1 MALPVHASI
10 WGTPTNTQ
18 ICYPLPRVTSNGLWS
33 REEGPLQAALPLFL
47 FQLSVMFLV
56 SNLTHLLLRP
66 LRATVGPFPFF
77 LSAILAITAFP
88 NLAHVLSEF
97 GILNTELGRISMTL
111 SMFHDAWGWFLIVVF
126 ICLKAFFE
134 SPLMLVW
141 VLLMLTAVILFVLFV
156 YRPWT
161 KRVVRRNPKATH
173 LKKGYLSAIVL
184 GVSMIGFFTNSI
196 GGFVADGALLFGLA
210 TPDGPP
216 LGEAIVNKVEAFV
229 LNVFLPPFFMWS
241 GMIVNVSLV
250 EDWKSFG
257 LLPVIVLVGSVMKF
271 IGIVLPSLCF
281 NMPRRSAALLGLIMN
296 IRGMIELVVFLE
308 WRNAGLIQ
316 DATYT
321 VIVLCITA
329 TLMITTPV
337 VTLMYKPLW
346 RDITST
352 VRTIHNSRAD
362 AELRILMCMNE
373 EGNVPPLVNLL
384 EVSHATQNRPIHV
397 YALRLVE
404 LVARSSPV
412 LVAHKNRHGCVK
424 SSAGAHP
431 ILNALLRYEEL
442 KKGSISI
449 EPFTAIS
456 PYKTMHQDVC
466 ALALEKLVSLIVVP
480 FRRSQVTPSVADLA
494 SQAVRSI
501 TPEILAEAPCSVGL
515 LVDRR
520 GFASAPHR
528 HARARNVAMLFVGGP
543 DDREALAY
551 ATRMGG
557 TRGVDGKKDDERYGE
572 ERRLDDGAVM
582 EFRTTTRGDS
592 RIVFREFVVG
602 GMEDMVGKIRM
613 MEEPY
618 DLLVVGRQR
627 GVDSR
632 LTDGLTEWNEWP
644 ELGVIGDMVASSDFG
659 NSRVTSGGLFHGV
672 NPLEFS
678 LPLLLFQIS
687 VMFVVSNAVHF
698 LLKPL
703 KQPRIVSNIIGGII
717 LGPSG
722 FGRNKAFADKMY
734 PPRSLMT
741 LETASI
747 FGMMYSV
754 FLVGLKMDPTII
766 IRTGR
771 RSIIIATC
779 SILASFSAVCLAAH
793 LLPSSLPRAIIGTP
807 LLVFISAVLSITC
820 FPNLAHTL
828 TELDLLN
835 TELGRLSMSVSMI
848 HDAIGWCLMALFI
861 TLRAGYNDAPRAL
874 YALSSLAALAFFVVF
889 VYRPWVRLVVRRTPK
904 GEMCVKEGQVMG
916 ILLSVGVVGF
926 LVNAIGGTA
935 MDGALF
941 LGLATPEG
949 STLSAAMTEK
959 TEGVVAATLIPLLFL
974 WSGIITDVRLVRD
987 REGVALIAVI
997 VLVGC
1002 VAKIAGTM
1010 IPSLYFRMPLQNAV
1024 MLALIM
1030 NIKGLIEILIFLQWR
1045 NTGLMDDASYTMI
1058 VLSMTVVLVVIAP
1071 LISMSYKPQRQ
1082 KLSLNART
1090 IQHSPP
1096 HGELCVLACIHNE
1109 DSVPSILNL
1118 IESTHATPQTPLRVV
1133 VLRLVELA
1141 GLASSALIPHKNRYG
1156 HLIHRDHHHPDHVV
1170 NAFACYE
1177 RSKPCG
1183 EVWVDPFTTVSP
1195 VKSMHQDV
1203 CALAQEKLAALIVVP
1218 FHDKAARAT
1227 ARGVL
1232 EVAPCSVGLLV
1243 DRGMYSVVGSV
1254 ERCPQRIGALFFGG
1268 RDDREAL
1275 AYARRMAGNPYA
1287 TLVVARFLPK
1297 WDARAEE
1304 RVRDEEAVEEIRYLM
1319 MHNGRVAY
1327 EEFEVEG
1334 VEEMMEVVRG
1344 MEGRYDLVMVGR
1356 RSGAGSRLTDGL
1368 TEWSE
1373 WPELGVVGD
1382 VLASSD
1388 FGDSTSVL
1396 VMQQHG

>member
-1 MALPVHASI
+1 MMEGVN
-10 WGTPTNTQ
+10 GTPPVAPPNPFTNNGRVEWDSI
-18 ICYPLPRVTSNGLWS
+18 ICH
-33 REEGPLQAALPLFL
+33 PLF
-47 FQLSVMFLV
+47 
-56 SNLTHLLLRP
+56 T
-66 LRATVGPFPFF
+66 
-77 LSAILAITAFP
+77 
-88 NLAHVLSEF
+88 
-97 GILNTELGRISMTL
+97 
-111 SMFHDAWGWFLIVVF
+111 
-126 ICLKAFFE
+126 
-134 SPLMLVW
+134 
-141 VLLMLTAVILFVLFV
+141 
-156 YRPWT
+156 
-161 KRVVRRNPKATH
+161 
-173 LKKGYLSAIVL
+173 
-184 GVSMIGFFTNSI
+184 
-196 GGFVADGALLFGLA
+196 
-210 TPDGPP
+210 
-216 LGEAIVNKVEAFV
+216 
-229 LNVFLPPFFMWS
+229 
-241 GMIVNVSLV
+241 
-250 EDWKSFG
+250 
-257 LLPVIVLVGSVMKF
+257 
-271 IGIVLPSLCF
+271 
-281 NMPRRSAALLGLIMN
+281 
-296 IRGMIELVVFLE
+296 
-308 WRNAGLIQ
+308 
-316 DATYT
+316 
-321 VIVLCITA
+321 
-329 TLMITTPV
+329 
-337 VTLMYKPLW
+337 
-346 RDITST
+346 
-352 VRTIHNSRAD
+352 
-362 AELRILMCMNE
+362 
-373 EGNVPPLVNLL
+373 
-384 EVSHATQNRPIHV
+384 
-397 YALRLVE
+397 
-404 LVARSSPV
+404 
-412 LVAHKNRHGCVK
+412 
-424 SSAGAHP
+424 
-431 ILNALLRYEEL
+431 
-442 KKGSISI
+442 
-449 EPFTAIS
+449 
-456 PYKTMHQDVC
+456 
-466 ALALEKLVSLIVVP
+466 
-480 FRRSQVTPSVADLA
+480 
-494 SQAVRSI
+494 
-501 TPEILAEAPCSVGL
+501 
-515 LVDRR
+515 
-520 GFASAPHR
+520 
-528 HARARNVAMLFVGGP
+528 
-543 DDREALAY
+543 
-551 ATRMGG
+551 
-557 TRGVDGKKDDERYGE
+557 
-572 ERRLDDGAVM
+572 
-582 EFRTTTRGDS
+582 
-592 RIVFREFVVG
+592 
-602 GMEDMVGKIRM
+602 
-613 MEEPY
+613 
-618 DLLVVGRQR
+618 
-627 GVDSR
+627 
-632 LTDGLTEWNEWP
+632 
-644 ELGVIGDMVASSDFG
+644 
-659 NSRVTSGGLFHGV
+659 RVTSGGLFHGV
-672 NPLEFS
+672 DPLQFS

-698 LLKPL
+698 LLRPL
-703 KQPRIVSNIIGGII
+703 KQPRILSNIIGGII

-766 IRTGR
+766 IRAGR

-793 LLPSSLPRAIIGTP
+793 LLASSLPHAIVGTP
-807 LLVFISAVLSITC
+807 LLVFVSAVLSITC

-926 LVNAIGGTA
+926 LVNAVGGTA

-941 LGLATPEG
+941 LGLTTPEG

-974 WSGIITDVRLVRD
+974 WSGIITDVRLARD
-987 REGVALIAVI
+987 QEGVALIAVI

-1002 VAKIAGTM
+1002 MAKIAGTV
-1010 IPSLYFRMPLQNAV
+1010 IPSLYFRMPLRNAV

-1058 VLSMTVVLVVIAP
+1058 VLSITVVLAVIAP
-1071 LISMSYKPQRQ
+1071 LVSMSYKPQRQ

-1096 HGELCVLACIHNE
+1096 HSELCVLACIHNE
-1109 DSVPSILNL
+1109 DCVPSILNL

-1141 GLASSALIPHKNRYG
+1141 GLASSALIPHKNHYG

-1177 RSKPCG
+1177 RSKPSG
-1183 EVWVDPFTTVSP
+1183 EVWVDPFTAVSP

-1232 EVAPCSVGLLV
+1232 DGTPCSVGLLV
-1243 DRGMYSVVGSV
+1243 DRGMYSVAGSV
-1254 ERCPQRIGALFFGG
+1254 GRCPQRIGALFFGG

-1275 AYARRMAGNPYA
+1275 AYARRLAGHPYA

-1304 RVRDEEAVEEIRYLM
+1304 RMRDEEAVEEIRYLM
-1319 MHNGRVAY
+1319 IHNGRVAY
-1327 EEFEVEG
+1327 EEFEVDG

-1396 VMQQHG
+1396 ICLMFVSSRTVRFLLKPLKQSRLVSCHRRHHGHQANRSIRPQEPPHLLHQRPPPLHRHHVRAPPPLPLPHRALAHPSFFVFVAITISLTLFPNVIHILSELKLLNTELGQLSASCAMLNVSVGWLFIVLFIFHSERAVNPVQSIKAMACVIVIIAFITYVYHPWATRVTRRTPNGGRVRDGYVFAIILFVPLVALCFDAVGGSMADGALFLGLATPDGPPLGSAIVEKMEAIVGEVLMPLMMLWCGLKFDLFQSPGLEDVWDCDGLAFHCLYREAGGHSPALPVLQDVLQKFSGFLPGHGVQGHDRVVLLHVLAE